1 MNKMTIE
8 EIATQVMAGILSNPK
23 VLDVYERETMV
34 DDIVN
39 ESITYAKELKRHLGE
54 NIDVVDVEFEIIT
67 D

>member
-39 ESITYAKELKRHLGE
+39 ESIAYAKELKRHLGE